1 MRAITLVLIFLG
13 FITSVKGQTYLI
25 DKVIARVGG
34 ESILLSEVEDEY
46 AYMVASKAKINAGA
60 KCEILKNL
68 IAQKL
73 IVYQAKLDS
82 VEVTDEDVESQLNFR
97 FESILRQMNGDE
109 AFFEDYYGATVNEM
123 KERFR
128 EDQRQKLL
136 AEKMQASLIDKVS
149 ITPAEVLEFYNGIPK
164 DSLPYLSSEV
174 ELGEIVVEPQVN
186 ETEKKKA
193 FDLASEIRGRIEK
206 GEDFG
211 ALAGKYSE
219 DPESA
224 KRGGDLGF
232 AKRGIYVPE
241 FEAAVFTLQPGEM
254 SEVVE
259 TEFGYHI
266 IQLME
271 RKGNSVRAKH
281 ILISPDITQ
290 ADRDL
295 ARQKLDSVRTLINL
309 DSMTFEQAVK
319 KFSLKTMPSY
329 SNNGKMKNPNT
340 GNNYFETKDLDP
352 ETYFAIDKLAIGEL
366 SKVVEIKD
374 MKGQKVYRL
383 LKLQSKSKP
392 HQANLKQDYDK
403 ISYYAKESKKAQYF
417 NTWIEDKMKKA
428 YIDVDP
434 LYMDCENLSQWIRID
449 QSNH

>member
-1 MRAITLVLIFLG
+1 MQMKSYTLLL
-13 FITSVKGQTYLI
+13 FILLAFGSLSGQSYLI
-25 DKVIARVGG
+25 DKVVARVGG
-34 ESILLSEVEDEY
+34 ENILLSEVEDEY
-46 AYMVASKAKINAGA
+46 AYMVASKAKISANA

-82 VEVTDEDVESQLNFR
+82 VEVTEEDVESQLSFR

-136 AEKMQASLIDKVS
+136 AEKMQAKLIDNVS
-149 ITPAEVLEFYNGIPK
+149 ITPAEVTAFYNGIPK

-174 ELGEIVVEPQVN
+174 ELGEIVLQPQVN
-186 ETEKKKA
+186 DVEKKKA
-193 FDLASEIRGRIEK
+193 MDLAAELKDRITK

-241 FEAAVFTLQPGEM
+241 FEAAVFTLQPGEI
-254 SEVVE
+254 SDVVE
-259 TEFGYHI
+259 TEFGFHI

-281 ILISPDITQ
+281 ILITPDITQ

-295 ARQKLDSVRTLINL
+295 AKKMLDSIKVQIEI

-319 KFSLKTMPSY
+319 KHSLKSMPSY

-352 ETYFAIDKLAIGEL
+352 ETYFAIDKLNIGDL
-366 SKVVEIKD
+366 SKVVEFKD
-374 MKGQKVYRL
+374 LKGEKMYRL
-383 LKLQSKSKP
+383 LKLYSKSKP

-428 YIDVDP
+428 YIDVDV
-434 LYMDCENLSQWIRID
+434 LYMDCPNLAQWIRVRE
-449 QSNH
+449 

>member
-1 MRAITLVLIFLG
+1 MQMKSYTLLL
-13 FITSVKGQTYLI
+13 FILLAFGSLSGQSYLI
-25 DKVIARVGG
+25 DKVVARVGG
-34 ESILLSEVEDEY
+34 ENILLSEVEDEY
-46 AYMVASKAKINAGA
+46 AYMVASKAKISTNA

-82 VEVTDEDVESQLNFR
+82 VEVTEEDVESQLSFR

-136 AEKMQASLIDKVS
+136 AEKMQAKLIDNVS
-149 ITPAEVLEFYNGIPK
+149 ITPAEVTAFYNGIPK

-174 ELGEIVVEPQVN
+174 ELGEIVLQPQVN
-186 ETEKKKA
+186 DVEKKKA
-193 FDLASEIRGRIEK
+193 LDLAVELKDRIAK

-241 FEAAVFTLQPGEM
+241 FEAAVFTLQPGEI
-254 SEVVE
+254 SDVVE
-259 TEFGYHI
+259 TEFGFHI

-281 ILISPDITQ
+281 ILITPDITQ

-295 ARQKLDSVRTLINL
+295 AKKMLDSIKVQIEI

-319 KFSLKTMPSY
+319 KHSLKSMPSY

-352 ETYFAIDKLAIGEL
+352 ETYFAIDKLNIGDL
-366 SKVVEIKD
+366 SKVVEFKD
-374 MKGQKVYRL
+374 LKGDKMYRL
-383 LKLQSKSKP
+383 LKLYSKSKP

-428 YIDVDP
+428 YIDVDV
-434 LYMDCENLSQWIRID
+434 LYMDCPNLAQWIRVRE
-449 QSNH
+449 

>member
-1 MRAITLVLIFLG
+1 MQMKSYTLLL
-13 FITSVKGQTYLI
+13 FILLAFGSLSGQSYLI
-25 DKVIARVGG
+25 DKVVARVGG
-34 ESILLSEVEDEY
+34 ENILLSEVEDEY
-46 AYMVASKAKINAGA
+46 AYMVASKAKISANA

-82 VEVTDEDVESQLNFR
+82 VEVTEEDVESQLSFR

-136 AEKMQASLIDKVS
+136 AEKMQAKLIDNVS
-149 ITPAEVLEFYNGIPK
+149 ITPAEVTAFYNGIPK

-174 ELGEIVVEPQVN
+174 ELGEIVLQPQVN
-186 ETEKKKA
+186 DVEKKKA
-193 FDLASEIRGRIEK
+193 LDLAVELKDRIAK

-211 ALAGKYSE
+211 TLAGKYSE

-241 FEAAVFTLQPGEM
+241 FEAAVFTLQPGET
-254 SEVVE
+254 SDVVE
-259 TEFGYHI
+259 TEFGFHI

-281 ILISPDITQ
+281 ILITPDITQ

-295 ARQKLDSVRTLINL
+295 AKKMLDSIKVQIEI

-319 KFSLKTMPSY
+319 KHSLKSMPSY

-352 ETYFAIDKLAIGEL
+352 ETYFAIDKLNIGDL
-366 SKVVEIKD
+366 SKVVEFKD
-374 MKGQKVYRL
+374 LKGDKMYRL
-383 LKLQSKSKP
+383 LKLYSKSKP

-428 YIDVDP
+428 YIDVDV
-434 LYMDCENLSQWIRID
+434 LYMDCPNLAQWIRVRE
-449 QSNH
+449 